1 MVVSYCAISLIK
13 VKFYCKVD
21 SMKIAIVGGGI
32 SGLATAFYI
41 KEKNPEISIT
51 LFEKD
56 EQIGGKMK
64 TKEVDGFLFE
74 EGSNGFLSN
83 KPDTLELVSQSGCDD
98 ILMRSDDNARVR
110 FIYKDALHQ
119 LPETPMAFL
128 KSPLLAFGGKIR
140 VATEYFRAPK
150 TDDSDETL
158 QSFGYRRVGKEMT
171 DTFLDAMVAGI
182 FASCPDKISVKSA
195 FPAVVKLEL
204 EYGGLFKGMLAKR
217 KKEAGPGGVLMSFK
231 GGVSS
236 FIDCLAKSADIKI
249 KTSSH
254 VDKVE
259 KKEDGYTL
267 HVESSKYIFDKVILS
282 TPSYES
288 ASMLKDVDDNLA
300 KMLNAIEYSP
310 ISIIGLG
317 YNKLSHD
324 LKGFGLLTTS
334 SAKKEILG
342 VLWDSS
348 IFSDRAP
355 EGKKSL
361 RVMIGGQRNP
371 DLALKS
377 DDELLEIAVRGVKET
392 MGLDVTPDVSY
403 VKRYS
408 RGIPN
413 YRVGHLDNMNA
424 LFDKLKEYKG
434 LYLSSNAY
442 FGVGLNDCIRNSKKM
457 ADQII
462 KEI

>member
-1 MVVSYCAISLIK
+1 
-13 VKFYCKVD
+13 
-21 SMKIAIVGGGI
+21 MKIAIVGGGI

-56 EQIGGKMK
+56 EQLGGKMK
-64 TKEVDGFLFE
+64 TKVVDGFLFE

-119 LPETPMAFL
+119 LPESPMAFL
-128 KSPLLAFGGKIR
+128 KSPLLTCKGKLR

-150 TDDSDETL
+150 TDDKDETL

-182 FASCPDKISVKSA
+182 FASSPDKISVKSA
-195 FPAVVKLEL
+195 FPAVAKLEL

-236 FIDCLAKSADIKI
+236 FIDRLADSANIEI
-249 KTSSH
+249 KTSLY
-254 VDKVE
+254 VDKIE
-259 KKEDGYTL
+259 KKDDSYAL
-267 HVESSKYIFDKVILS
+267 HVEGIEYTFDKVILS

-288 ASMLKDVDDNLA
+288 SKILENIDSELS
-300 KMLNAIEYSP
+300 KMLDSIEYSP
-310 ISIIGLG
+310 ISIVGLG
-317 YNKLSHD
+317 YNELPHN

-371 DLALKS
+371 ELALKS
-377 DDELLEIAVRGVKET
+377 DEELLEIAVRGVKET
-392 MGLDVTPDVSY
+392 MGLDVIPDVSY

-413 YRVGHLDNMNA
+413 YRVGHLESMNK
-424 LFDKLKEYKG
+424 LFAKLKEHKG

-442 FGVGLNDCIRNSKKM
+442 YGVGLNDCVGNSKKM
-457 ADQII
+457 AEQILEEV
-462 KEI
+462 K